1 MTANAMGPHGA
12 ALLAYFRGDTQAELV
27 IRRDDGLEDRLP
39 VSHFFRQPEQF
50 FPIEVTALDR
60 CRGHVL
66 DIGAGTGLHSLVL
79 QSRGHAVT
87 AIDVNSLA
95 VTIMQERGVQDTR
108 RADIF
113 EFESGPFDTLLM
125 LGHGIG
131 MVEDLAGLDRFLIHA
146 RTLAPGDG
154 QVLVHSHDVRKTT
167 DPRHLTYHDATR
179 RAGRY
184 IGEIR
189 MQFAVAGETGPL
201 CGWLH
206 VDPETLERHATQGQ
220 WACEILMEEE
230 SGDYLARLAP
240 A

>member
-1 MTANAMGPHGA
+1 MFPYGR
-12 ALLAYFRGDTQAELV
+12 ALLAYYRGDTQAELT
-27 IRRDDGLEDRLP
+27 IRREDGLEDRLP
-39 VSHFFRQPEQF
+39 MSHFFRPAERF
-50 FPIEVTALDR
+50 LPIELEALDQ

-79 QSRGHAVT
+79 HDRGFDVT
-87 AIDVNSLA
+87 ALDVNELA
-95 VTIMQERGVQDTR
+95 VDIMDEAGVRDTR
-108 RADIF
+108 CSDIF
-113 EFESGPFDTLLM
+113 AFDGGPFDTLLL

-146 RTLAPGDG
+146 RTLMQPDG

-167 DPRHLTYHDATR
+167 DPRHLTYHDAAR

-189 MQFAVAGETGPL
+189 MQFVFENEVGPM

-206 VDPETLERHATQGQ
+206 VDPQTLERHAAQGQ
-220 WACEILMEEE
+220 WAGEILMEEE
-230 SGDYLARLAP
+230 SGDYLARLTP